1 MLAVIRKINEN
12 LLNPHHPSID
22 SNYWAYL
29 CFLYVG
35 VVNTIVQRYLP
46 VYRLTT
52 ASGVAQGREIKEYV
66 IPVILVLAT
75 VIAISAVIA
84 ITIAL
89 LGDGIKIGD
98 MTYYLS

>member
-1 MLAVIRKINEN
+1 MLKEGNPLLAHN
-12 LLNPHHPSID
+12 LGG
-22 SNYWAYL
+22 AM
-29 CFLYVG
+29 
-35 VVNTIVQRYLP
+35 
-46 VYRLTT
+46 
-52 ASGVAQGREIKEYV
+52 KEYV
-66 IPVILVLAT
+66 IPTILVLAT